1 MATILLRALPR
12 MLRSILTGAVT
23 AQPDMRLVENME
35 SATLEEAVE
44 RNAPDVLIVNDEP
57 ERPEATFR
65 QLLVGHA
72 SLKIFVLTQGG
83 RDATVLELRRA
94 HLADMSPST
103 LIEAIRTLLSRDAN
117 AEEL

>member
-12 MLRSILTGAVT
+12 MLRSILTGAVS

-65 QLLVGHA
+65 QLLVGLGGHSSAGGA
-72 SLKIFVLTQGG
+72 S
-83 RDATVLELRRA
+83 
-94 HLADMSPST
+94 SPSGT
-103 LIEAIRTLLSRDAN
+103 N
-117 AEEL
+117 